1 MGCFGFMF
9 SFFFFFVD
17 STTAIP
23 SHRVL
28 QSNVTAASPLQLHV
42 SPGIVEIDNGIVK
55 LSLINPTGQIAGVSY
70 HGIGNILE
78 PEFKDSQRGYWD
90 IGWDAPGIGK
100 NVIDPL
106 NCKEFKIIAQ
116 TNDQIE
122 VSFTIKWNPA
132 SAGQNVVPLN
142 VDKRYIMLRGS
153 SGFYAYA
160 IFEHLEGWPAL
171 NIDRARLAFKLDKK
185 RFRYMAISDERQR
198 TMPTED
204 DRKFGKVL
212 AYKEAVLL
220 TNPSDPT
227 LKGEVDD
234 KYQYSCD
241 NKDSHVHGWISSSP
255 HVGFWV
261 ITPSDEFRAGGP
273 LKPDLTS
280 HVGPTSLSIFFSDH
294 YAGPAFGVFLQNK
307 EQWKKVFGPIFLYLN
322 SDTATQPTTL
332 WQDAKKQTA
341 AEIAKWPYE
350 FALSPDFPHS
360 KQRGSLRGRLFVHDV
375 GPPKPARSAYVGL
388 APPRNVGSWQDNY
401 KGYQFWT
408 ETGQDGSFT
417 ITNVRAGTYNLYAW
431 VPGII
436 GDFKHNVD
444 IIIKPGSVIQIGNLV
459 YNPPRNGPT
468 LWEIGI
474 PDRTASEFY
483 VPDPAP
489 GLVNKLYLKSTQK
502 FRQYGLWDRY
512 TDLYPKNDL
521 IYTVGVSNYAKDWFF
536 AHVTRRADKN
546 IYVPTTWQI
555 SFNLRT
561 VSRGSYTLR
570 IALAAAHNAQLQVW
584 INEANTG
591 VKPPHFTTGRI
602 GRENAIARHGI
613 HARYWLFSVNVPG
626 SQLLINR
633 TNKIYIKQ
641 LDAGTPFPGV
651 MYDYIRLE
659 APST

>member
-1 MGCFGFMF
+1 MGCFGFIF
-9 SFFFFFVD
+9 SFFFFVD

-23 SHRVL
+23 SHRLL
-28 QSNVTAASPLQLHV
+28 QSNVTASSPLQLRV

-55 LSLINPTGQIAGVSY
+55 LSLLNPSGQIAGVSY
-70 HGIGNILE
+70 NGIANILE

-106 NCKEFKIIAQ
+106 ACTEFKIIAQ

-122 VSFTIKWNPA
+122 VSFTMKWNP
-132 SAGQNVVPLN
+132 SVGRNVVPLN
-142 VDKRYIMLRGS
+142 IDKRYIVLRGS

-160 IFEHLEGWPAL
+160 IFEHLAGWPAL

-198 TMPTED
+198 IMPTED

-220 TNPSDPT
+220 TNPSNPS

-241 NKDSHVHGWISSSP
+241 NKDSHVHGWISSGP

-280 HVGPTSLSIFFSDH
+280 HVGPTSLS
-294 YAGPAFGVFLQNK
+294 
-307 EQWKKVFGPIFLYLN
+307 
-322 SDTATQPTTL
+322 
-332 WQDAKKQTA
+332 A
-341 AEIAKWPYE
+341 ANEIAKWPYE
-350 FALSPDFPHS
+350 FPLSPEFPHS
-360 KQRGSLRGRLFVHDV
+360 KERGSVRGRLLVHDG
-375 GPPKPARSAYVGL
+375 GPAKPARSAYVVL
-388 APPRNVGSWQDNY
+388 ARPGAAGSWQDNY

-408 ETGQDGSFT
+408 KAGQDGSFT
-417 ITNVRAGTYNLYAW
+417 ITGVRAGIYNLYAS

-436 GDFKHNVD
+436 GDFKHNVY
-444 IIIKPGSVIQIGNLV
+444 IIIKPGSVIQIGDLV
-459 YNPPRNGPT
+459 YNAPRNGPT

-474 PDRTASEFY
+474 PDRTGSEFY

-489 GLVNKLYLKSTQK
+489 GLINKLYLKSTQK
-502 FRQYGLWDRY
+502 FRQYGLWERY

-521 IYTVGVSNYAKDWFF
+521 IYTVGASNYARDWFF
-536 AHVTRRADKN
+536 AHVTRKTAN
-546 IYVPTTWQI
+546 NVYVPTTWQI
-555 SFNLRT
+555 KFYLKT

-584 INEANTG
+584 INEANAG
-591 VKPPHFTTGRI
+591 VKPHFTTGRI

-626 SQLLINR
+626 SQLVTNRIN
-633 TNKIYIKQ
+633 TIYIKQ
-641 LDAGTPFPGV
+641 VNAGTPFPGV
-651 MYDYIRLE
+651 IYDYIRLE